1 MMEGKR
7 LLEGYMRQKP
17 MPGRPQTQ
25 NPPRREPLADPEA
38 GVAPGSVDPWGPPL
52 LTGRFCTPYPRGPPM
67 GYRACPPPE
76 PWWPWGPPRTSLPT
90 PRGPFAD
97 PEVAPVSENNTDSKR
112 AKKDTAIMDARGPG
126 PFPGWPCRPYHMDH
140 PSSPAKGWGPPP
152 PPPPAPPPTPFGQLE
167 V

>member
-1 MMEGKR
+1 MEWGCRHKSRHRASADVCYTQSMCWAMGGMR
-7 LLEGYMRQKP
+7 LSLM
-17 MPGRPQTQ
+17 
-25 NPPRREPLADPEA
+25 
-38 GVAPGSVDPWGPPL
+38 
-52 LTGRFCTPYPRGPPM
+52 CI
-67 GYRACPPPE
+67 CP
-76 PWWPWGPPRTSLPT
+76 
-90 PRGPFAD
+90 GPFAD